1 MNILAK
7 ESCLSDCKI
16 TEFILIQ
23 RTLSSGNNQ
32 KGPDIFMSDP
42 HQNLFRYSILSSVI
56 PIATFGVQS
65 LHPLPDCCMES
76 IILHFVSHLVKLLT
90 YKISGIIMSILIA
103 FTITEF
109 LHKRCWCVSQMQR
122 HRRLPDR
129 STSAI
134 AAAIALYAELDLAE
148 VAR

>member
-76 IILHFVSHLVKLLT
+76 IILHFVSHLVKIADVQNFRDNHEHT
-90 YKISGIIMSILIA
+90 YS
-103 FTITEF
+103 
-109 LHKRCWCVSQMQR
+109 LHHNRVS
-122 HRRLPDR
+122 
-129 STSAI
+129 S
-134 AAAIALYAELDLAE
+134 
-148 VAR
+148 